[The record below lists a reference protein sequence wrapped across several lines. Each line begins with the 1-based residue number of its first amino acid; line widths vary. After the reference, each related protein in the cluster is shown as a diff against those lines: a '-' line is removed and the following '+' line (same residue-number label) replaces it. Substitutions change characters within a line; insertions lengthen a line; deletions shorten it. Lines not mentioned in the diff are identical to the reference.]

1 MKLQEYL
8 NQLYQENKYG
18 NDNPLLVD
26 ICDVE
31 TGEVFFAGSIRWL
44 NPNFVNP
51 NFEFVSHDTAGSK
64 AYTSDWDTIWF
75 KEVK

>member
-8 NQLYQENKYG
+8 NKLYQEHKYG
-18 NDNPLLVD
+18 SDNPLLVD

-31 TGEVFFAGSIRWL
+31 TGEVFFTGSIRWL
-44 NPNFVNP
+44 NSNFVNP
-51 NFEFVSHDTAGSK
+51 NFEFVSHVAAGSK
-64 AYTSDWDTIWF
+64 AYKCDYDTIWF